1 MTTSTSRPA
10 IRSTRSTG
18 ASSAIFAAEPRVGVL
33 ECSRRLGVARG
44 TVQARLE
51 RLARDGVIRGWGP
64 ELDSAAMGYTVT
76 AFATLE
82 IRQASPDR
90 PGHDAVAAHL
100 ATIPQVLEVHTITG
114 AGDMFARIVARS
126 NADLQRVIDRVVDF
140 EGVVRTSTV
149 IALATQIPY
158 GVQPL
163 VRLAGADERPEPPE
177 SRRVGQN
184 RRKGPARRVDGGHA
198 QTRCWA
204 RRCRTSPV
212 LQTMPSQPEGASDAP
227 SHRACPPVGPG
238 GRAGRRVARRC
249 RRPAPAPRRTG
260 HISRLDG
267 DERRGHAAVGQP
279 TRSSTTTSRCDPPS
293 RHSARTSRGWSPT
306 PRPDRCCGATHRSST
321 SCRRRTPS
329 SSPRST
335 R

>member
-1 MTTSTSRPA
+1 MTTSTSG
-10 IRSTRSTG
+10 TG
-18 ASSAIFAAEPRVGVL
+18 SLDGLDGRILAIFAAEPRVGVL

-51 RLARDGVIRGWGP
+51 RLTRDGVIRGWGP
-64 ELDSAAMGYTVT
+64 ELDAAAMGYTVT

-158 GVQPL
+158 RVQPL
-163 VRLAGADERPEPPE
+163 VRLAGADDA
-177 SRRVGQN
+177 
-184 RRKGPARRVDGGHA
+184 ARD
-198 QTRCWA
+198 
-204 RRCRTSPV
+204 
-212 LQTMPSQPEGASDAP
+212 D
-227 SHRACPPVGPG
+227 
-238 GRAGRRVARRC
+238 
-249 RRPAPAPRRTG
+249 
-260 HISRLDG
+260 
-267 DERRGHAAVGQP
+267 DEA
-279 TRSSTTTSRCDPPS
+279 TTSR
-293 RHSARTSRGWSPT
+293 AKSP
-306 PRPDRCCGATHRSST
+306 
-321 SCRRRTPS
+321 
-329 SSPRST
+329 
-335 R
+335 